1 MTKRERLIL
10 GLGHFVGAGVLLY
23 GAMAARYVRG
33 DMLAALLFAGGVM
46 GMLMLGM
53 IWMSGDLD

>member
-1 MTKRERLIL
+1 MTKRERLVL
-10 GLGHFVGAGVLLY
+10 GIGHFIGAGVLLY

-33 DMLAALLFAGGVM
+33 DMLAAMLFAGGVM

-53 IWMSGDLD
+53 TWMSGDLE

>member
-1 MTKRERLIL
+1 MKTRERLIL
-10 GLGHFVGAGVLLY
+10 GLGHFIGAGVLLY

-46 GMLMLGM
+46 GMLMIGM
-53 IWMSGDLD
+53 IWMSGDLT

>member
-10 GLGHFVGAGVLLY
+10 GLGHFIGAGVLLY

-53 IWMSGDLD
+53 IWMSGDLG

>member
-33 DMLAALLFAGGVM
+33 DMLAAMLFAGGVM
-46 GMLMLGM
+46 GMLMMGM
-53 IWMSGDLD
+53 IWMSGDLE